1 MKSGMVAADAVYD
14 ALQGA
19 EAGVGGS
26 CRPDTPRHAPLPP
39 PAAAGTAEGAEVT
52 AYQAGMEASWVWPE
66 LRAVRNYHPS
76 FAWGLLPGMVYSG
89 ISAFLTRGREPWTL
103 RHAAADSA
111 TTQPAAGFAPIAY
124 PKPDGVLSFD
134 LLTNLARSGTSH
146 EADQPSHL
154 RIKARRG
161 GGGELPLLRLPSD
174 PLARLLLLPPP
185 PPVSPAAW
193 HGGRAVGREP
203 QGVRGARGPLLPRA
217 RVRVPRGPGE
227 APPACRLP
235 DACESA

>member
-1 MKSGMVAADAVYD
+1 M
-14 ALQGA
+14 
-19 EAGVGGS
+19 
-26 CRPDTPRHAPLPP
+26 
-39 PAAAGTAEGAEVT
+39 
-52 AYQAGMEASWVWPE
+52 WPE

-76 FAWGLLPGMVYSG
+76 FAWGLFPGMVYSG

-111 TTQPAAGFAPIAY
+111 TTQPAAGYAPIAY

-161 GGGELPLLRLPSD
+161 ASRRCCCCCCCDCHPAPCT
-174 PLARLLLLPPP
+174 PATAAPAR
-185 PPVSPAAW
+185 VTSRAAG

-203 QGVRGARGPLLPRA
+203 QGVRRAGGPLLPRA

-227 APPACRLP
+227 APPA
-235 DACESA
+235 A